1 MSRYN
6 RHIILDEI
14 GQTGQDKIS
23 AAKVLVIGAGGLGCP
38 VLQYLAAAGVGT
50 IGIVDYDTIDESN
63 LQRQVLYSTAS
74 IGQKKAVAARER
86 LQQLNPTITIEI
98 YPEKLVSYNVIR
110 IFKGYD
116 IVVDG
121 TDNFTT
127 RYLINDAS
135 IILNKPLVY
144 GAIYKFEGQVTVF
157 NYQDGPSYRCLFPNP
172 PQKGAVPNCS
182 EIGVLGVLPGIIGT
196 LQANEVLKLIVGIG
210 ISLSRK
216 LYCFNALTNQSTTI
230 GIKRNEAIIAS
241 VKQRGL
247 NFEIIDDTNF
257 CANETSEI
265 EMEPLISEE
274 NIQFVDVRALSE
286 MPRIAREDLLEI
298 PLEQLGENLQ
308 LISKTKKVVVFC
320 KSGIRSAQAV
330 AQLKEHNI
338 INCWSLKDGVSAF
351 KKSSLQD

>member
-1 MSRYN
+1 
-6 RHIILDEI
+6 
-14 GQTGQDKIS
+14 
-23 AAKVLVIGAGGLGCP
+23 
-38 VLQYLAAAGVGT
+38 
-50 IGIVDYDTIDESN
+50 
-63 LQRQVLYSTAS
+63 
-74 IGQKKAVAARER
+74 
-86 LQQLNPTITIEI
+86 
-98 YPEKLVSYNVIR
+98 
-110 IFKGYD
+110 
-116 IVVDG
+116 
-121 TDNFTT
+121 
-127 RYLINDAS
+127 
-135 IILNKPLVY
+135 
-144 GAIYKFEGQVTVF
+144 
-157 NYQDGPSYRCLFPNP
+157 
-172 PQKGAVPNCS
+172 
-182 EIGVLGVLPGIIGT
+182 
-196 LQANEVLKLIVGIG
+196 
-210 ISLSRK
+210 